1 MLNFDFSKLQEK
13 DFKEDSVREFIH
25 CATFETIRLFAPKD
39 SKQSQ
44 KNSRLEIVL
53 SLKLTSPTITGSNE
67 KITFTR
73 FLDYVLYVVSKPHCV
88 LDAKVPKV
96 EISTQSKTERQAF
109 YYVINPELKAPFY
122 ALCNG
127 KSLTLFE
134 ANGQNL
140 SKEFL
145 CEGLFING
153 FDNETFALLST
164 SIQSLK
170 QTLAQDSKTP
180 KKPDTWYL
188 ARELPKAILSPK
200 KQAKSR
206 YFGCTAYFTRQSWDI
221 VTQNIKNFTDKGD
234 VVLEIDSK
242 GERKV
247 LKDGRK
253 QNTPIL

>member
-1 MLNFDFSKLQEK
+1 MK
-13 DFKEDSVREFIH
+13 
-25 CATFETIRLFAPKD
+25 
-39 SKQSQ
+39 
-44 KNSRLEIVL
+44 
-53 SLKLTSPTITGSNE
+53 

-109 YYVINPELKAPFY
+109 YYAINPELKAPFY

-145 CEGLFING
+145 CEELFING

-200 KQAKSR
+200 KRAKAR

-234 VVLEIDSK
+234 VVLEIESK

-247 LKDGRK
+247 LEDGRR
-253 QNTPIL
+253 

>member
-25 CATFETIRLFAPKD
+25 CATFETIRLFALKD

-88 LDAKVPKV
+88 LDAKAPKV

-109 YYVINPELKAPFY
+109 YYAINPELKAPFY

>member
-88 LDAKVPKV
+88 LDAKAPKV

-145 CEGLFING
+145 CEELFING

-206 YFGCTAYFTRQSWDI
+206 YFGCTAYFTRRSWDI

>member
-1 MLNFDFSKLQEK
+1 MTLASYKRKILKKILCGNLSIVPLLKQLGFVL
-13 DFKEDSVREFIH
+13 
-25 CATFETIRLFAPKD
+25 KD

-88 LDAKVPKV
+88 LDARASKV
-96 EISTQSKTERQAF
+96 EVSTQSKTERQAF
-109 YYVINPELKAPFY
+109 YYAINPELKAPFY

-153 FDNETFALLST
+153 FDNETFALLS
-164 SIQSLK
+164 SI
-170 QTLAQDSKTP
+170 
-180 KKPDTWYL
+180 
-188 ARELPKAILSPK
+188 
-200 KQAKSR
+200 
-206 YFGCTAYFTRQSWDI
+206 
-221 VTQNIKNFTDKGD
+221 
-234 VVLEIDSK
+234 
-242 GERKV
+242 
-247 LKDGRK
+247 
-253 QNTPIL
+253 